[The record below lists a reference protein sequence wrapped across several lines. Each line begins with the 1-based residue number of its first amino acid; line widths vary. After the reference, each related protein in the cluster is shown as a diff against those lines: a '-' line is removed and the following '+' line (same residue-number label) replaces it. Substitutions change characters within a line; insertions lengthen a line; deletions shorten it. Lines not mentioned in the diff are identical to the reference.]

1 MTGPARMIDL
11 PDLGHINAARAR
23 TAGIV
28 RRTPTVPL
36 EHGRQTLWLKLEL
49 LQPVASFK
57 LRGASAAVTAA
68 PPEATRAGLLT
79 ASAGN
84 MAQGAAWMARH
95 LGVPCSVV
103 VPETAPAA
111 KLERIAGLGASAIP
125 VSFDRWWQTF
135 ADRTYPGLE
144 DRFFVHPFLDTEVMA
159 GNGVIACEL
168 AEDLPAEVD
177 AVLVPW
183 GGGGLACGIA
193 AGLRELRPE
202 VQVYAVEVEGAA
214 PLAASL
220 AAGEVVS
227 IDYRPSFVD
236 GIGSKTVFPEML
248 ELARKVLAGS
258 LVVPVGAV
266 AGAVRLLV
274 EGARVV
280 PEGAGAAAAAAAPML
295 DGAEVACIVSGGNI
309 DSAKLAKILGGG
321 VP

>member
-1 MTGPARMIDL
+1 MSGAVTVAA
-11 PDLGHINAARAR
+11 PDLDRIDAAIAR

-28 RRTPTVPL
+28 RRTPTIALPD
-36 EHGRQTLWLKLEL
+36 RDRTLWLKLEL
-49 LQPVASFK
+49 LQPIASFK

-68 PPEATRAGLLT
+68 PPAATRSGLLT

-111 KLERIAGLGASAIP
+111 KLRRIAELGAEAIP

-135 ADRTYPGLE
+135 VDRGYPGME

-159 GNGVIACEL
+159 GNGGIAREL
-168 AEDLPAEVD
+168 AEDLPPGVE

-193 AGLRELRPE
+193 AGLRELRPGTR
-202 VQVYAVEVEGAA
+202 VYAVEVEGAA

-248 ELARKVLAGS
+248 ALARELLAGS
-258 LVVPVGAV
+258 LVVGVAAV
-266 AGAVRLLV
+266 AGAVRQLA
-274 EGARVV
+274 EGARVIA
-280 PEGAGAAAAAAAPML
+280 EGAGAAGVAAAALL
-295 DGAEVACIVSGGNI
+295 DDAEVACVVSGGNI
-309 DSAKLAKILGGG
+309 DSGKLARILDGA

>member
-1 MTGPARMIDL
+1 MIQAPSL
-11 PDLGHINAARAR
+11 ERVHAARAR

-28 RRTPTVPL
+28 RRTPALPL
-36 EHGRQTLWLKLEL
+36 RRGGRTLWLKLEV

-68 PPEATRAGLLT
+68 PAGATSAGLLT

-95 LGVPCSVV
+95 IGVPCTVV
-103 VPETAPAA
+103 VPDSAPAA
-111 KLERIAGLGASAIP
+111 KLERIAELGGSVIP
-125 VSFDRWWQTF
+125 VGFDRWWQSF
-135 ADRTYPGLE
+135 ADRTFPGLE
-144 DRFFVHPFLDTEVMA
+144 NRFFVHPFLDTEVMA

-168 AEDLPAEVD
+168 AEDLPEEVD
-177 AVLVPW
+177 TVLVPW

-193 AGLRELRPE
+193 AALRVLRPAAR
-202 VQVYAVEVEGAA
+202 VLAVEVEGAA

-220 AAGEVVS
+220 AAGGVVS

-248 ELARKVLAGS
+248 ALAGQLLAGS
-258 LVVPVGAV
+258 LVVPVAAV
-266 AGAVRLLV
+266 ATAVRRIA
-274 EGARVV
+274 EGARVIA
-280 PEGAGAAAAAAAPML
+280 EGAGAAAVAAADL
-295 DGAEVACIVSGGNI
+295 VDAEQVACIVSGGNI
-309 DSAKLAKILGGG
+309 DGAKLARILDGE

>member
-1 MTGPARMIDL
+1 VTGA
-11 PDLGHINAARAR
+11 PDLGRIDAARAR

-28 RRTPTVPL
+28 RRTPTLPL
-36 EHGRQTLWLKLEL
+36 EHGGRTLWLKLEL
-49 LQPVASFK
+49 LQPIASFK

-68 PPEATRAGLLT
+68 PPEATKAGLLT

-103 VPETAPAA
+103 VPSSAPAA
-111 KLERIAGLGASAIP
+111 KLERIAGLGADTIP

-135 ADRTYPGLE
+135 VDRTYPGME

-159 GNGVIACEL
+159 GNGVIAREL
-168 AEDLPAEVD
+168 AEDLPAGVG

-202 VQVYAVEVEGAA
+202 LRVYAVEVEGAA

-248 ELARKVLAGS
+248 GLARELLAGS
-258 LVVPVGAV
+258 LVVPVAAV
-266 AGAVRLLV
+266 AGAVRLLA

-280 PEGAGAAAAAAAPML
+280 AEGAGAAGVAAASLL
-295 DGAEVACIVSGGNI
+295 DVDQVACVVSGGNI
-309 DSAKLAKILGGG
+309 DSAKLAKILAGG

>member
-1 MTGPARMIDL
+1 MTSA
-11 PDLGHINAARAR
+11 PDLGRIDAARGR

-28 RRTPTVPL
+28 RHTPALPL
-36 EHGRQTLWLKLEL
+36 EHGGRTLWLKLEL
-49 LQPVASFK
+49 LQPIASFK

-68 PPEATRAGLLT
+68 PPEATKAGLLT

-103 VPETAPAA
+103 VPSSAPAA
-111 KLERIAGLGASAIP
+111 KLERIAGLGADTIP

-135 ADRTYPGLE
+135 ADRTYPGME

-159 GNGVIACEL
+159 GNGVIAREL
-168 AEDLPAEVD
+168 AEDLPAGVG

-202 VQVYAVEVEGAA
+202 LRVYAVEVEGAA

-248 ELARKVLAGS
+248 GLARELLAGS
-258 LVVPVGAV
+258 LVVPVAAV
-266 AGAVRLLV
+266 AGAVRLLA

-280 PEGAGAAAAAAAPML
+280 AEGAGAAAVAAASLL
-295 DGAEVACIVSGGNI
+295 DAHQVACVVSGGNI
-309 DSAKLAKILGGG
+309 DSGKLAKILAGG

>member
-1 MTGPARMIDL
+1 MIDAPAL
-11 PDLGHINAARAR
+11 ERVHAARER

-28 RRTPTVPL
+28 RHTPTLPL
-36 EHGRQTLWLKLEL
+36 RRAGRTLWLKLEV

-57 LRGASAAVTAA
+57 LRGAAAAVTAA
-68 PPEATRAGLLT
+68 PAGATGAGLLT

-103 VPETAPAA
+103 VPDTAPAS
-111 KLERIAGLGASAIP
+111 KLERIAELGGEVIP

-135 ADRTYPGLE
+135 VDRTYPGLE
-144 DRFFVHPFLDTEVMA
+144 GRFFVHPFLDTEVMA

-168 AEDLPAEVD
+168 AEDVPAEVD
-177 AVLVPW
+177 TVLVPW

-193 AGLRELRPE
+193 AALRVLRPE
-202 VQVYAVEVEGAA
+202 ARVFAVEVEGAA

-220 AAGEVVS
+220 AAGGVVS

-236 GIGSKTVFPEML
+236 GIGAKTVFPEML
-248 ELARKVLAGS
+248 ALASRLLSGS
-258 LVVPVGAV
+258 LVVPVAAV
-266 AGAVRLLV
+266 ATAVRRLA
-274 EGARVV
+274 EGVRVIA
-280 PEGAGAAAAAAAPML
+280 EGAGAAAAAAADL
-295 DGAEVACIVSGGNI
+295 VDGEQVACIVSGGNI
-309 DSAKLAKILGGG
+309 DSAKLARILDGG

>member
-1 MTGPARMIDL
+1 MDGA
-11 PDLGHINAARAR
+11 PDLARIDAARDR
-23 TAGIV
+23 TAAIV

-36 EHGRQTLWLKLEL
+36 SDGDRTLWLKLEL
-49 LQPVASFK
+49 LGPIASFK

-68 PPEATRAGLLT
+68 PPEATKAGLLT

-103 VPETAPAA
+103 VPETAPRA
-111 KLERIAGLGASAIP
+111 KLERIAALGAESIP
-125 VSFDRWWQTF
+125 VGFDRWWQTF
-135 ADRTYPGLE
+135 ADRSYPGME
-144 DRFFVHPFLDTEVMA
+144 ERFFVHPFLDTEVMA
-159 GNGVIACEL
+159 GNGVIAREL
-168 AEDLPAEVD
+168 AEDLPAAVD

-193 AGLRELRPE
+193 AGLRTLRPGIR
-202 VQVYAVEVEGAA
+202 VYAVEVEGAA

-248 ELARKVLAGS
+248 ELAKELLAGS
-258 LVVPVGAV
+258 LVVPVEAV
-266 AGAVRLLV
+266 AGAVRLLA
-274 EGARVV
+274 ERARVV
-280 PEGAGAAAAAAAPML
+280 AEGAGAAAVAAAPLL
-295 DGAEVACIVSGGNI
+295 DDAQVACVVSGGNI
-309 DSAKLAKILGGG
+309 DSAKLAKILAGGR
-321 VP
+321 P

>member
-1 MTGPARMIDL
+1 VIQAPSLERV
-11 PDLGHINAARAR
+11 HAARAR

-28 RRTPTVPL
+28 RRTPALPL
-36 EHGRQTLWLKLEL
+36 RRGGRTLWLKLEV

-68 PPEATRAGLLT
+68 PAGATSAGLLT

-95 LGVPCSVV
+95 IGVPCTVV
-103 VPETAPAA
+103 VPDSAPAA
-111 KLERIAGLGASAIP
+111 KLERIAELGASVIP
-125 VSFDRWWQTF
+125 VGFDRWWQTF
-135 ADRTYPGLE
+135 SDRAFPGLE

-168 AEDLPAEVD
+168 VEDLPEAVD
-177 AVLVPW
+177 TVLVPW

-193 AGLRELRPE
+193 AALRVLRPAAR
-202 VQVYAVEVEGAA
+202 VLAVEVEGAA

-248 ELARKVLAGS
+248 ALASQLLAGS
-258 LVVPVGAV
+258 LVVPVAAV
-266 AGAVRLLV
+266 ATAVRRIA
-274 EGARVV
+274 EGARVIA
-280 PEGAGAAAAAAAPML
+280 EGAGAAATAAADLL
-295 DGAEVACIVSGGNI
+295 DAEQIACIVSGGNI
-309 DSAKLAKILGGG
+309 DSAKLASILDGE

>member
-1 MTGPARMIDL
+1 MTGA
-11 PDLGHINAARAR
+11 PDLVRIDAARDR

-28 RRTPTVPL
+28 RRTPTLPL
-36 EHGRQTLWLKLEL
+36 ERDGQTLWLKLEL
-49 LQPVASFK
+49 LQPIASFK

-68 PPEATRAGLLT
+68 PPEATKAGLLT

-103 VPETAPAA
+103 VPSTAPAA
-111 KLERIAGLGASAIP
+111 KLQRIAELGADTIP

-135 ADRTYPGLE
+135 VDRTYPGME

-159 GNGVIACEL
+159 GNGVIAREL
-168 AEDLPAEVD
+168 AEDLPAGVE

-202 VQVYAVEVEGAA
+202 IRVHAVEVEGAA

-227 IDYRPSFVD
+227 IDYQPSFVD

-248 ELARKVLAGS
+248 DLARELLAGS
-258 LVVPVGAV
+258 LVVPVAAV
-266 AGAVRLLV
+266 AGAVRALA

-280 PEGAGAAAAAAAPML
+280 AEGAGAAAVAAASLL
-295 DGAEVACIVSGGNI
+295 DTSQVACVISGGNI
-309 DSAKLAKILGGG
+309 DSAKLAKILTGG

>member
-1 MTGPARMIDL
+1 VTGA
-11 PDLGHINAARAR
+11 PDLGRIDAARAR

-28 RRTPTVPL
+28 RRTPTLPL
-36 EHGRQTLWLKLEL
+36 EHGGRTLWLKLEL
-49 LQPVASFK
+49 LQPIASFK

-68 PPEATRAGLLT
+68 PPEATKAGLLT

-103 VPETAPAA
+103 VPSSAPAA
-111 KLERIAGLGASAIP
+111 KLERIAGLGADTIP

-135 ADRTYPGLE
+135 VDRTYPGME

-159 GNGVIACEL
+159 GNGVIAREL
-168 AEDLPAEVD
+168 AEDLPAGVG

-202 VQVYAVEVEGAA
+202 LRVYAVEVEGAA

-248 ELARKVLAGS
+248 GLARELLAGS
-258 LVVPVGAV
+258 LVVPVAAV
-266 AGAVRLLV
+266 AGAVRLLA

-280 PEGAGAAAAAAAPML
+280 AEGAGAVGVAAASLL
-295 DGAEVACIVSGGNI
+295 DVDQVACVVSGGNI
-309 DSAKLAKILGGG
+309 DSAKLAKILAGG

>member
-1 MTGPARMIDL
+1 MEAPSLERVR
-11 PDLGHINAARAR
+11 AARAR

-28 RRTPTVPL
+28 RHTPTLPL
-36 EHGRQTLWLKLEL
+36 PWSGRTLWLKLEV
-49 LQPVASFK
+49 LQPIASFK

-68 PPEATRAGLLT
+68 PPRATSQGLLT

-103 VPETAPAA
+103 VPDTAPAA
-111 KLERIAGLGASAIP
+111 KLERIAELGGDVIP

-135 ADRTYPGLE
+135 VDRSYPGLE

-168 AEDLPAEVD
+168 AEDVPAEAD
-177 AVLVPW
+177 TVLVPW

-193 AGLRELRPE
+193 AALRALRPAAR
-202 VQVYAVEVEGAA
+202 VFAVEVEGAA

-220 AAGEVVS
+220 AAGRVVS

-236 GIGSKTVFPEML
+236 GIGAKTVFPEML
-248 ELARKVLAGS
+248 ALARQLLAGS
-258 LVVPVGAV
+258 LVVPVAAV
-266 AGAVRLLV
+266 AVAVRRLA

-280 PEGAGAAAAAAAPML
+280 AEGAGAAAVAAADL
-295 DGAEVACIVSGGNI
+295 VDGGQVACIVSGGNI
-309 DSAKLAKILGGG
+309 DSAKLAKILEGG

>member
-1 MTGPARMIDL
+1 VIQVPSLERI
-11 PDLGHINAARAR
+11 HAARAR

-28 RRTPTVPL
+28 RRTPALPL
-36 EHGRQTLWLKLEL
+36 RRGDRTLWLKLEV

-68 PPEATRAGLLT
+68 PAGATSAGLLT

-95 LGVPCSVV
+95 IGVPCTVV
-103 VPETAPAA
+103 VPDSAPAA
-111 KLERIAGLGASAIP
+111 KLERIAELGGSVIP
-125 VSFDRWWQTF
+125 VGFDRWWQSF
-135 ADRTYPGLE
+135 ADRTFPGLE
-144 DRFFVHPFLDTEVMA
+144 NRFFVHPFLDTEVMA

-168 AEDLPAEVD
+168 AEDLPEEVD
-177 AVLVPW
+177 TVLVPW

-193 AGLRELRPE
+193 AALRVLRPAAR
-202 VQVYAVEVEGAA
+202 VLAVEVEGAA

-220 AAGEVVS
+220 AAGGVVS

-248 ELARKVLAGS
+248 ALAGQLLAGS
-258 LVVPVGAV
+258 LVVPVAAV
-266 AGAVRLLV
+266 ATAVRRIA
-274 EGARVV
+274 EGARVIA
-280 PEGAGAAAAAAAPML
+280 EGAGAAAVAAADL
-295 DGAEVACIVSGGNI
+295 VDAEQVACIVSGGNI
-309 DSAKLAKILGGG
+309 DGAKLARILDGE

>member
-1 MTGPARMIDL
+1 MTGA
-11 PDLGHINAARAR
+11 PDLARIDAARTR

-36 EHGRQTLWLKLEL
+36 EHDGRTLWLKLEL
-49 LQPVASFK
+49 LQPIASFK

-68 PPEATRAGLLT
+68 PPEATKAGLLT

-103 VPETAPAA
+103 VPSTAPAA
-111 KLERIAGLGASAIP
+111 KLERIAELGADTIP

-135 ADRTYPGLE
+135 VDRAYPGME

-159 GNGVIACEL
+159 GNGVIAREL
-168 AEDLPAEVD
+168 AEDLPAGVE

-183 GGGGLACGIA
+183 GGGGLSCGIA

-202 VQVYAVEVEGAA
+202 IRVYAVEVQGAA

-220 AAGEVVS
+220 EAGEVVS
-227 IDYRPSFVD
+227 IDYQPSFVD

-248 ELARKVLAGS
+248 DLARELLAGS
-258 LVVPVGAV
+258 LVVPVAAV
-266 AGAVRLLV
+266 AGAVRLLA

-280 PEGAGAAAAAAAPML
+280 AEGAGATGVAAASLL
-295 DGAEVACIVSGGNI
+295 DSSQVACVVSGGNI
-309 DSAKLAKILGGG
+309 DSAKLAKILTGG

>member
-1 MTGPARMIDL
+1 MVEAPSLERV
-11 PDLGHINAARAR
+11 HAARVR

-28 RRTPTVPL
+28 RRTPTLPL
-36 EHGRQTLWLKLEL
+36 RWDGRTLWLKLEV
-49 LQPVASFK
+49 LQPIASFK

-68 PPEATRAGLLT
+68 PPPATSQGLLT

-103 VPETAPAA
+103 VPDTAPAA
-111 KLERIAGLGASAIP
+111 KLERIAELGGGVIP

-135 ADRTYPGLE
+135 VDRTYPGLE

-159 GNGVIACEL
+159 GNGVIAFEL
-168 AEDLPAEVD
+168 AEDVPAEAD
-177 AVLVPW
+177 TVLVPW

-193 AGLRELRPE
+193 AALRALRPAAR
-202 VQVYAVEVEGAA
+202 VFAVEVEGAA
-214 PLAASL
+214 PLAAAL
-220 AAGEVVS
+220 AAGRVVS

-236 GIGSKTVFPEML
+236 GIGAKTVFPEML
-248 ELARKVLAGS
+248 ALARQLLAGS
-258 LVVPVGAV
+258 LVVPVAAV
-266 AGAVRLLV
+266 AVAVRRLA

-280 PEGAGAAAAAAAPML
+280 AEGAGAAAVAAADLL
-295 DGAEVACIVSGGNI
+295 DDDQVTCIVSGGNI
-309 DSAKLAKILGGG
+309 DSAKLARILEGG

>member
-1 MTGPARMIDL
+1 VTAA
-11 PDLGHINAARAR
+11 PDLARIDAARAR

-28 RRTPTVPL
+28 RRTPTLPL
-36 EHGRQTLWLKLEL
+36 QRGAQTLWLKLEL
-49 LQPVASFK
+49 LQPIASFK

-68 PPEATRAGLLT
+68 PPEATKAGLLT

-103 VPETAPAA
+103 VPSTAPAA
-111 KLERIAGLGASAIP
+111 KLQRIADLGADTIP
-125 VSFDRWWQTF
+125 VNFDRWWQTF
-135 ADRTYPGLE
+135 VDRTYPGME

-159 GNGVIACEL
+159 GNGVIAREL
-168 AEDLPAEVD
+168 AEDLPPEVE

-193 AGLRELRPE
+193 AGLRELRPDIR
-202 VQVYAVEVEGAA
+202 VYAVEVEDAA

-220 AAGEVVS
+220 EAGQVVS
-227 IDYRPSFVD
+227 IDYQPSFVD

-248 ELARKVLAGS
+248 GLARELLAGS
-258 LVVPVGAV
+258 LVVPVAAV
-266 AGAVRLLV
+266 AGAVRLLA
-274 EGARVV
+274 EGTRVV
-280 PEGAGAAAAAAAPML
+280 AEGAGATGVAAASLL
-295 DGAEVACIVSGGNI
+295 DSAEVACVVSGGNI

>member
-1 MTGPARMIDL
+1 MIGAPSL
-11 PDLGHINAARAR
+11 ERVHAARAR

-28 RRTPTVPL
+28 RRTPALPL
-36 EHGRQTLWLKLEL
+36 RRGDRTLWLKLEV

-68 PPEATRAGLLT
+68 PAGATGAGLLT

-95 LGVPCSVV
+95 IGVPCTVV
-103 VPETAPAA
+103 VPDSAPAA
-111 KLERIAGLGASAIP
+111 KLERIAELGGSVIP
-125 VSFDRWWQTF
+125 VGFDRWWQTF
-135 ADRTYPGLE
+135 SDRAFPGLE

-159 GNGVIACEL
+159 GNGVIAREL
-168 AEDLPAEVD
+168 AEDLPEAVD
-177 AVLVPW
+177 TVLVPW

-193 AGLRELRPE
+193 AALRVLRPAAR
-202 VQVYAVEVEGAA
+202 VLAVEVEGAA

-248 ELARKVLAGS
+248 ALASQLLAGS
-258 LVVPVGAV
+258 LVVPVAAV
-266 AGAVRLLV
+266 ATAVRRIA
-274 EGARVV
+274 EGARVIA
-280 PEGAGAAAAAAAPML
+280 EGAGAAAVAAADLL
-295 DGAEVACIVSGGNI
+295 DAEQVACIVSGGNI
-309 DSAKLAKILGGG
+309 DSAKLARILDGE

>member
-1 MTGPARMIDL
+1 VTAA
-11 PDLGHINAARAR
+11 PDLGRIDAARAR

-28 RRTPTVPL
+28 RRTPTLPL
-36 EHGRQTLWLKLEL
+36 DHGGRSLWLKLEL
-49 LQPVASFK
+49 LQPIASFK

-103 VPETAPAA
+103 VPSTAPAS
-111 KLERIAGLGASAIP
+111 KLQRIADLGADTIQ

-135 ADRTYPGLE
+135 VDRTYPGME

-159 GNGVIACEL
+159 GNGVIAREL
-168 AEDLPAEVD
+168 ASDLPAGVD

-202 VQVYAVEVEGAA
+202 LRVYAVEVEGAA

-220 AAGEVVS
+220 EAGEVVS

-248 ELARKVLAGS
+248 ALDQELLAGS
-258 LVVPVGAV
+258 LVVPVAAV
-266 AGAVRLLV
+266 ADAVRLLA
-274 EGARVV
+274 EGPRVV
-280 PEGAGAAAAAAAPML
+280 AEGAGAAGVAAASLL
-295 DGAEVACIVSGGNI
+295 DGAQVACVVSGGNI
-309 DSAKLAKILGGG
+309 DSAKLARILDGG

>member
-1 MTGPARMIDL
+1 MDGA
-11 PDLGHINAARAR
+11 PDLARIDAARDR
-23 TAGIV
+23 TAAIV

-36 EHGRQTLWLKLEL
+36 ADGDRTLWLKLEL
-49 LQPVASFK
+49 LQPIASFK

-68 PPEATRAGLLT
+68 PPEATKAGLLT

-103 VPETAPAA
+103 VPETAPRA
-111 KLERIAGLGASAIP
+111 KLERIAALGAESIP
-125 VSFDRWWQTF
+125 VSFDRWWRTF
-135 ADRTYPGLE
+135 TDRGYPGME
-144 DRFFVHPFLDTEVMA
+144 ERFFVHPFLDTEVMA
-159 GNGVIACEL
+159 GNGVIAREL
-168 AEDLPAEVD
+168 AEDLPASVD

-193 AGLRELRPE
+193 AGLRSLRPGTR
-202 VQVYAVEVEGAA
+202 VYAVEVEGAA

-220 AAGEVVS
+220 AAGEAVS

-248 ELARKVLAGS
+248 ELARELLSGS
-258 LVVPVGAV
+258 LVVPVEAV
-266 AGAVRLLV
+266 AGAVRLLA
-274 EGARVV
+274 ERARVV
-280 PEGAGAAAAAAAPML
+280 AEGAGAAAVAAAPLL
-295 DGAEVACIVSGGNI
+295 DGAQVACVVSGGNI
-309 DSAKLAKILGGG
+309 DSAKLARILTGE

>member
-1 MTGPARMIDL
+1 VIAA
-11 PDLGHINAARAR
+11 PDLGRIDAARTR

-28 RRTPTVPL
+28 RRTPALPL
-36 EHGRQTLWLKLEL
+36 ERAGQTLWLKLEL
-49 LQPVASFK
+49 LQPIASFK

-68 PPEATRAGLLT
+68 PPEATKAGLLT

-103 VPETAPAA
+103 VPSTAPAA
-111 KLERIAGLGASAIP
+111 KLERIAALGADTIP
-125 VSFDRWWQTF
+125 VGFDRWWQTF
-135 ADRTYPGLE
+135 TDRTYPGME
-144 DRFFVHPFLDTEVMA
+144 ERFFVHPFLDAEVMA
-159 GNGVIACEL
+159 GNGVIAREL
-168 AEDLPAEVD
+168 AEDLPAGVE

-193 AGLRELRPE
+193 AGLRQLRPE
-202 VQVYAVEVEGAA
+202 IGVYAVEVEGAA

-220 AAGEVVS
+220 EAGRVVS

-248 ELARKVLAGS
+248 DLARELLAGS
-258 LVVPVGAV
+258 LVVPVPAV
-266 AGAVRLLV
+266 AGAVRLLA
-274 EGARVV
+274 ETTRVV
-280 PEGAGAAAAAAAPML
+280 AEGAGAAGVAAAPL
-295 DGAEVACIVSGGNI
+295 LAATQVACVVSGGNI
-309 DSAKLAKILGGG
+309 DTAKLAKILTGA

>member
-1 MTGPARMIDL
+1 MIAA
-11 PDLGHINAARAR
+11 PDLDRVQAARAR

-28 RRTPTVPL
+28 RRTPALPL
-36 EHGRQTLWLKLEL
+36 QRDGRTLWLKLEV
-49 LQPVASFK
+49 LQPIASFK

-68 PPEATRAGLLT
+68 PAEATSPGLLT

-103 VPETAPAA
+103 VPDTAPDA
-111 KLERIAGLGASAIP
+111 KLERIAELGGSVIP
-125 VSFDRWWQTF
+125 VGFDRWWQTF
-135 ADRTYPGLE
+135 VDRTYPGLE
-144 DRFFVHPFLDTEVMA
+144 DRFFLHPFLDTEVMA

-168 AEDLPAEVD
+168 AEDVPAE
-177 AVLVPW
+177 AGTVLVPW

-193 AGLRELRPE
+193 AALRVLRPE
-202 VQVYAVEVEGAA
+202 ARVFAVEVEGAA

-220 AAGEVVS
+220 AAGKVVS

-248 ELARKVLAGS
+248 ALAVQLLAGS
-258 LVVPVGAV
+258 LVVPVAAV
-266 AGAVRLLV
+266 ASAVRRLAS
-274 EGARVV
+274 GARVV
-280 PEGAGAAAAAAAPML
+280 AEGAGAVAVAAADL
-295 DGAEVACIVSGGNI
+295 VDGDQVACIVSGGNI
-309 DSAKLAKILGGG
+309 DTAKLALILGGG

>member
-1 MTGPARMIDL
+1 MTGA
-11 PDLGHINAARAR
+11 PDLGRIDAARAR

-28 RRTPTVPL
+28 RHTPTLPL
-36 EHGRQTLWLKLEL
+36 DHRGRTLWLKLEL
-49 LQPVASFK
+49 LQPIASFK

-68 PPEATRAGLLT
+68 TPEATKAGLLT

-103 VPETAPAA
+103 VPATAPAS
-111 KLERIAGLGASAIP
+111 KLERIAALGAETIP

-135 ADRTYPGLE
+135 VDRTYPGME
-144 DRFFVHPFLDTEVMA
+144 DRLFVHPFLDTEVMA
-159 GNGVIACEL
+159 GNGVIAREL
-168 AEDLPAEVD
+168 ASDLPAGVD

-202 VQVYAVEVEGAA
+202 IRVYAVEVEGAA

-220 AAGEVVS
+220 AAGGVVS

-236 GIGSKTVFPEML
+236 GIGAKTVFAEML
-248 ELARKVLAGS
+248 ALARELLAGS
-258 LVVPVGAV
+258 LVVPVAAV
-266 AGAVRLLV
+266 AGAVRLLA

-280 PEGAGAAAAAAAPML
+280 AEGAGAAGVAAASLL
-295 DGAEVACIVSGGNI
+295 DSAQVACVVSGGNI
-309 DSAKLAKILGGG
+309 DSAKLAKILAGG

>member
-1 MTGPARMIDL
+1 MTGA
-11 PDLGHINAARAR
+11 PDLARIDAARDR

-28 RRTPTVPL
+28 RRTPTLPL
-36 EHGRQTLWLKLEL
+36 ELGGQTLWLKLEL
-49 LQPVASFK
+49 LQPIASFK
-57 LRGASAAVTAA
+57 LRGAAAAVTAA
-68 PPEATRAGLLT
+68 PPEATKAGLLT

-103 VPETAPAA
+103 VPSTAPAA
-111 KLERIAGLGASAIP
+111 KLRRIAELGADTIP

-135 ADRTYPGLE
+135 VDRTYPGMQ

-159 GNGVIACEL
+159 GNGVIAREL
-168 AEDLPAEVD
+168 AEDLPAGVE
-177 AVLVPW
+177 ALLVPW

-202 VQVYAVEVEGAA
+202 VRVHAVEVEGAA

-227 IDYRPSFVD
+227 IDYQPSFVD

-248 ELARKVLAGS
+248 DLARELLAGS
-258 LVVPVGAV
+258 LVVPVAAV
-266 AGAVRLLV
+266 AGAVRALA
-274 EGARVV
+274 EDARVV
-280 PEGAGAAAAAAAPML
+280 AEGAGAAGVAAASLL
-295 DGAEVACIVSGGNI
+295 DASQVACVVSGGNI
-309 DSAKLAKILGGG
+309 DSAKLAKILAGG

>member
-1 MTGPARMIDL
+1 VTAA
-11 PDLGHINAARAR
+11 PDLGRIDAARAR

-28 RRTPTVPL
+28 RRTPTLPL
-36 EHGRQTLWLKLEL
+36 DHGGRSLWLKLEL
-49 LQPVASFK
+49 LQPIASFK

-103 VPETAPAA
+103 VPSTAPAS
-111 KLERIAGLGASAIP
+111 KLQRIADLGADTIQ

-135 ADRTYPGLE
+135 VDRTYPGME

-159 GNGVIACEL
+159 GNGVIAREL
-168 AEDLPAEVD
+168 ASDLPAGVD

-202 VQVYAVEVEGAA
+202 LRVYAVEVEGAA

-220 AAGEVVS
+220 EAGEVVS

-248 ELARKVLAGS
+248 ALAQELLAGS
-258 LVVPVGAV
+258 LVVPVAAV
-266 AGAVRLLV
+266 ADAVRLLA
-274 EGARVV
+274 EGPRVV
-280 PEGAGAAAAAAAPML
+280 AEGAGAAGVAAASLL
-295 DGAEVACIVSGGNI
+295 DGAQVACVVSGGNI
-309 DSAKLAKILGGG
+309 DSAKLARILDGG

>member
-1 MTGPARMIDL
+1 MDGA
-11 PDLGHINAARAR
+11 PDLARIDAARDR
-23 TAGIV
+23 TAAIV

-36 EHGRQTLWLKLEL
+36 TDGDRTLWLKLEL
-49 LQPVASFK
+49 LQPIASFK

-68 PPEATRAGLLT
+68 PPEATKAGLLT

-103 VPETAPAA
+103 VPETAPRA
-111 KLERIAGLGASAIP
+111 KLERIAALGAESIP

-135 ADRTYPGLE
+135 TDRSYPGME
-144 DRFFVHPFLDTEVMA
+144 ERFFVHPFLDTEVMA
-159 GNGVIACEL
+159 GNGVIAREL
-168 AEDLPAEVD
+168 AEDLPAAVD

-193 AGLRELRPE
+193 AGLRALRPGTR
-202 VQVYAVEVEGAA
+202 VYAVEVEGAA

-248 ELARKVLAGS
+248 ELARELLAGS
-258 LVVPVGAV
+258 LVVPVEAV
-266 AGAVRLLV
+266 AGAVRLLA
-274 EGARVV
+274 ERARVV
-280 PEGAGAAAAAAAPML
+280 AEGAGAAAVAAAPLL
-295 DGAEVACIVSGGNI
+295 DGAQVACVVSGGNI
-309 DSAKLAKILGGG
+309 DSAKLAKILAGG

>member
-1 MTGPARMIDL
+1 VTGA
-11 PDLGHINAARAR
+11 PDLARIDAARTR

-36 EHGRQTLWLKLEL
+36 EHDRRTLWLKLEL
-49 LQPVASFK
+49 LQPIASFK

-68 PPEATRAGLLT
+68 PPGATKAGLLT

-103 VPETAPAA
+103 VPSTAPAA
-111 KLERIAGLGASAIP
+111 KLERIAELGADTIP

-135 ADRTYPGLE
+135 VDRTYPGME

-159 GNGVIACEL
+159 GNGVIAREL
-168 AEDLPAEVD
+168 AEDLPAGVE

-193 AGLRELRPE
+193 AGLRELRPATR
-202 VQVYAVEVEGAA
+202 VYAVEVQGAA

-220 AAGEVVS
+220 EAGEVVS

-248 ELARKVLAGS
+248 DLARELLAGS
-258 LVVPVGAV
+258 LVVPVAAV
-266 AGAVRLLV
+266 AGAVRLLA

-280 PEGAGAAAAAAAPML
+280 AEGAGATGVAAASLL
-295 DGAEVACIVSGGNI
+295 DSSQVACVVSGGNI
-309 DSAKLAKILGGG
+309 DSAKLVKILTGG

>member
-1 MTGPARMIDL
+1 MIRAPSLERVD
-11 PDLGHINAARAR
+11 AARAR

-28 RRTPTVPL
+28 RRTPALPL
-36 EHGRQTLWLKLEL
+36 RRGDRTLWLKLEV

-68 PPEATRAGLLT
+68 PPGATGAGLLT

-95 LGVPCSVV
+95 IGVPCTVV
-103 VPETAPAA
+103 VPDSAPAA
-111 KLERIAGLGASAIP
+111 KLQRIAELGGSVIP
-125 VSFDRWWQTF
+125 VGFDRWWQTF
-135 ADRTYPGLE
+135 SDRAYPGLE

-159 GNGVIACEL
+159 GNGVIAREL
-168 AEDLPAEVD
+168 AEDLPEAVD
-177 AVLVPW
+177 TVLVPW

-193 AGLRELRPE
+193 AALRVLRPAAR
-202 VQVYAVEVEGAA
+202 VLAVEVEGAA

-227 IDYRPSFVD
+227 IDYRASFVD

-248 ELARKVLAGS
+248 ALASQLLAGS
-258 LVVPVGAV
+258 LVVPVAAV
-266 AGAVRLLV
+266 ATAVRRIA
-274 EGARVV
+274 EGARVIA
-280 PEGAGAAAAAAAPML
+280 EGAGAAAVAAADLL
-295 DGAEVACIVSGGNI
+295 DAEQVACIVSGGNI
-309 DSAKLAKILGGG
+309 DSAKLARILDGE

>member
-1 MTGPARMIDL
+1 MIDAPTL
-11 PDLGHINAARAR
+11 ERVHAARAR

-28 RRTPTVPL
+28 RRTPALPL
-36 EHGRQTLWLKLEL
+36 RRDGRTLWLKLEV

-68 PPEATRAGLLT
+68 PAGATSAGLLT

-84 MAQGAAWMARH
+84 MAQGAAWMAHH
-95 LGVPCSVV
+95 LGVPCAVV
-103 VPETAPAA
+103 VPDSAPAA
-111 KLERIAGLGASAIP
+111 KLERIAELGGTVIP

-168 AEDLPAEVD
+168 AEDIPPGAD
-177 AVLVPW
+177 TVLVPW

-193 AGLRELRPE
+193 AVLRVLRPE
-202 VQVYAVEVEGAA
+202 ARVLAVEVEGAA

-220 AAGEVVS
+220 AAGRVVS

-236 GIGSKTVFPEML
+236 GIGSKTVFPDML
-248 ELARKVLAGS
+248 ALASQLLGGS
-258 LVVPVGAV
+258 LVVPVAAV
-266 AGAVRLLV
+266 AAAVRRIA

-280 PEGAGAAAAAAAPML
+280 AEGAGAAAVAAADL
-295 DGAEVACIVSGGNI
+295 VDGEQVACIVSGGNI
-309 DSAKLAKILGGG
+309 DSAKLARILGGG
-321 VP
+321 LP

>member
-1 MTGPARMIDL
+1 MSGAVTVAA
-11 PDLGHINAARAR
+11 PDLDRIDAAIAR

-28 RRTPTVPL
+28 RRTPTIALPD
-36 EHGRQTLWLKLEL
+36 RDRTLWLKLEL
-49 LQPVASFK
+49 LQPIASFK

-68 PPEATRAGLLT
+68 PPEATRSGLLT

-111 KLERIAGLGASAIP
+111 KLRRIAELGAEAIP

-135 ADRTYPGLE
+135 VDRGYPGME

-159 GNGVIACEL
+159 GNGGIAREL
-168 AEDLPAEVD
+168 AEDLPPGVE

-193 AGLRELRPE
+193 AGLRELRPGTR
-202 VQVYAVEVEGAA
+202 VYAVEVEGAA

-248 ELARKVLAGS
+248 ALARELLAGS
-258 LVVPVGAV
+258 LVVGVAAV
-266 AGAVRLLV
+266 AGAVRQLA
-274 EGARVV
+274 EGARVIA
-280 PEGAGAAAAAAAPML
+280 EGAGAAGVAAAALL
-295 DGAEVACIVSGGNI
+295 DDAEVACVVSGGNI
-309 DSAKLAKILGGG
+309 DSAKLARILDGA

>member
-1 MTGPARMIDL
+1 VTGA
-11 PDLGHINAARAR
+11 PDLARIDAARAR

-28 RRTPTVPL
+28 RHTPTLPL
-36 EHGRQTLWLKLEL
+36 EHGGRTVWLKLEL
-49 LQPVASFK
+49 LQPIASFK

-68 PPEATRAGLLT
+68 APEATGAGLLT

-103 VPETAPAA
+103 IPETAPAA
-111 KLERIAGLGASAIP
+111 KLERIAQLGADTIP

-135 ADRTYPGLE
+135 VDRTYPGME

-159 GNGVIACEL
+159 GNGVIAREL
-168 AEDLPAEVD
+168 AEDLPAGVD

-193 AGLRELRPE
+193 AGLRELRPGIR
-202 VQVYAVEVEGAA
+202 VYGVEVEGAA

-220 AAGEVVS
+220 KAGEVVS
-227 IDYRPSFVD
+227 IDYQPSFVD

-248 ELARKVLAGS
+248 ALARELLAGS
-258 LVVPVGAV
+258 LVVPVAAV
-266 AGAVRLLV
+266 AGAVRLLA
-274 EGARVV
+274 EGTRVV
-280 PEGAGAAAAAAAPML
+280 AEGAGAAGVAAAALL
-295 DGAEVACIVSGGNI
+295 DGAQVACVVSGGNI
-309 DSAKLAKILGGG
+309 DSAKLAKILTGA

>member
-1 MTGPARMIDL
+1 MTGPPGIER
-11 PDLGHINAARAR
+11 INAARER

-36 EHGRQTLWLKLEL
+36 ELGRGGPTLWLKLEL

-57 LRGASAAVTAA
+57 LRGAAAAVTAA

-79 ASAGN
+79 ASVGN
-84 MAQGAAWMARH
+84 MAQGAAWMARR

-103 VPETAPAA
+103 VPETAPAT
-111 KLERIAGLGASAIP
+111 KLERIADLGASIIP

-135 ADRTYPGLE
+135 VDRTYPGLE

-168 AEDLPAEVD
+168 ASDLPAEVGT
-177 AVLVPW
+177 VLVPW

-202 VQVYAVEVEGAA
+202 IRVHAVEVEGAA

-220 AAGEVVS
+220 DAGEVVS
-227 IDYRPSFVD
+227 IDHRPSFVD
-236 GIGSKTVFPEML
+236 GIGAKTVFPEML
-248 ELARKVLAGS
+248 GLARKLLAGS
-258 LVVPVGAV
+258 LVVPVSAV
-266 AGAVRLLV
+266 AGAVRLLA
-274 EGARVV
+274 ERTRVV
-280 PEGAGAAAAAAAPML
+280 AEGAGAAPVAAAALLPPR
-295 DGAEVACIVSGGNI
+295 DGAQTACIVSGGNI
-309 DSAKLAKILGGG
+309 DTAKLIEILSGG

>member
-1 MTGPARMIDL
+1 MTGA
-11 PDLGHINAARAR
+11 PDLARIDAARAR

-28 RRTPTVPL
+28 RRTPTLPL
-36 EHGRQTLWLKLEL
+36 ERGGQTLWLKLEL
-49 LQPVASFK
+49 LQPIASFK

-68 PPEATRAGLLT
+68 PPEATKAGLLT

-103 VPETAPAA
+103 VPSTAPDA
-111 KLERIAGLGASAIP
+111 KLRRIAELGADTIP

-135 ADRTYPGLE
+135 VDRTYPGME

-159 GNGVIACEL
+159 GNGVIAREL
-168 AEDLPAEVD
+168 AEELPAGVEV
-177 AVLVPW
+177 VLVPW

-202 VQVYAVEVEGAA
+202 VRVHAVEVEGAA

-248 ELARKVLAGS
+248 DLARELLAGS
-258 LVVPVGAV
+258 LVVPVAAV
-266 AGAVRLLV
+266 AGAVRALA

-280 PEGAGAAAAAAAPML
+280 AEGAGAAGVAAASLL
-295 DGAEVACIVSGGNI
+295 DASRVACVVSGGNI
-309 DSAKLAKILGGG
+309 DSAKLARILAGG

>member
-1 MTGPARMIDL
+1 VTGA
-11 PDLGHINAARAR
+11 PDLARIDAARAR

-28 RRTPTVPL
+28 RRTPTLPL
-36 EHGRQTLWLKLEL
+36 EHGGRTVWLKLEL
-49 LQPVASFK
+49 LQPIASFK

-68 PPEATRAGLLT
+68 APEATGAGLLT

-103 VPETAPAA
+103 IPETAPAA
-111 KLERIAGLGASAIP
+111 KLERIAQLGADTIP

-135 ADRTYPGLE
+135 VDRTYPGME

-159 GNGVIACEL
+159 GNGVIAREL
-168 AEDLPAEVD
+168 AEDLPAGVD

-193 AGLRELRPE
+193 AGLRELRPGIR
-202 VQVYAVEVEGAA
+202 VYGVEVEGAA

-220 AAGEVVS
+220 KAGEVVS
-227 IDYRPSFVD
+227 IDYQPSFVD

-248 ELARKVLAGS
+248 ALARELLAGS
-258 LVVPVGAV
+258 LVVPVAAV
-266 AGAVRLLV
+266 AGAVRLLA
-274 EGARVV
+274 EGTRVV
-280 PEGAGAAAAAAAPML
+280 AEGAGAAGVAAAALL
-295 DGAEVACIVSGGNI
+295 DGAQVACVVSGGNI
-309 DSAKLAKILGGG
+309 DSAKLAKILTGA